1 MTEQQ
6 TDWRGAGDKIERLLD
21 DLATAADPSARGK
34 IEELMSTTVE
44 LYGATLRRA
53 LEILFD
59 SPAGEGLIDR
69 LADDELVGSMLILHD
84 LHPYDLPTRIE
95 RALAEVRP
103 YLGSHEGDVE
113 LLDITDQ
120 GVVKLRLKGSC
131 EGCPSS
137 TVTLRLAIE
146 RAILEAAPEVT
157 KIEAEGVD
165 DQTEEQQPVGGLL
178 QIGMPAPPRAGTPAN
193 GGAAEWTSV
202 DEIGDLFAGSLTV
215 RELDGARVLF
225 CKVDDDILAYRD
237 LCPACARNLE
247 DGVLEGEV
255 LTCTSCGEAYDVR
268 RAGRAVDPQRAGS
281 LHLAPLPL
289 LKDNGVVQV
298 AVPG

>member
-1 MTEQQ
+1 VTEQR

-21 DLATAADPSARGK
+21 DLATAADPSLREK

-53 LEILFD
+53 LEIVFD
-59 SPAGEGLIDR
+59 SSGGAELIDR
-69 LADDELVGSMLILHD
+69 LADDELIGSMLILHD

-95 RALAEVRP
+95 RALADVRP

-113 LLDITDQ
+113 LLDITDE
-120 GVVKLRLKGSC
+120 GVVRLRLKGSC

-146 RAILEAAPEVT
+146 RAILEAAPEVVG
-157 KIEAEGVD
+157 IEAEGVD
-165 DQTEEQQPVGGLL
+165 EPEETPLPPGGLL
-178 QIGMPAPPRAGTPAN
+178 QIGMSAPP
-193 GGAAEWTSV
+193 AAEVAAPPGAGQWRNV
-202 DEIGDLFAGSLTV
+202 AELDDLSAGSVTV
-215 RELDGARVLF
+215 KDLDGARVFF

-237 LCPACARNLE
+237 LCPACARNIAAGL
-247 DGVLEGEV
+247 LEGEV
-255 LTCTSCGEAYDVR
+255 LTCPSCGEAYDVR

-281 LHLAPLPL
+281 LHLGPVPL
-289 LKDNGVVQV
+289 LKDDGVVQV